1 MSSLQSGLTSSS
13 IKTLTVDLPGA
24 EPSNAYLD
32 ISMIGNPLDTVA
44 MRERIK
50 NGKGKYSRE
59 ESMQEIGGS
68 WIQTSRC
75 EWIPHTQGQG
85 LRLSGSFNTVPNVF
99 GSLPTKVSLRL
110 RFQTPLTSMLGA
122 LNFVGG
128 EQGVAFTLSAVT
140 GVVAL
145 RNDPAP
151 ELDKAERYRLGD
163 QQFSVFLQP
172 GVQR

>member
-1 MSSLQSGLTSSS
+1 MQD
-13 IKTLTVDLPGA
+13 V
-24 EPSNAYLD
+24 
-32 ISMIGNPLDTVA
+32 GNYWMLA
-44 MRERIK
+44 
-50 NGKGKYSRE
+50 
-59 ESMQEIGGS
+59 
-68 WIQTSRC
+68 SRC
-75 EWIPHTQGQG
+75 EWILHTQGQG

-145 RNDPAP
+145 RNDSTP

-163 QQFSVFLQP
+163 QQYSVFLQP
-172 GVQR
+172 GVKR